1 MLASSLQTVVQ
12 TGDNTQS
19 PGIPGMVLFNFA
31 SREKFIVTILR
42 NMMPLFASY
51 LTGDRSGTI
60 TPSNFKN
67 QNEIVTFC
75 SRSAC
80 EHVTVNIF
88 EFTWTALKYTALL
101 SETGEEKNNGS
112 GLRGKHVFHWFLYLP
127 VLYLWVYL
135 FQMKEGQAECA
146 RHQLVCRL

>member
-1 MLASSLQTVVQ
+1 MFRPHLKMLASSLQTVVQ

-80 EHVTVNIF
+80 EHVAVNIF
-88 EFTWTALKYTALL
+88 EPLL
-101 SETGEEKNNGS
+101 PAIGS
-112 GLRGKHVFHWFLYLP
+112 P
-127 VLYLWVYL
+127 
-135 FQMKEGQAECA
+135 A
-146 RHQLVCRL
+146 RSISHTYVSG